1 MELINTQEEIQK
13 SIVRLKNGL
22 GNDYNKAF
30 LLKSDGIPV
39 GVLRVRRTKYEK
51 YSDCGELG
59 AIYLLD
65 IAKGK
70 GLEKV
75 LFENAVNELKKMGYN
90 KMVNGCLQGNQSNE
104 FYKYMGGKFIETNPF
119 KIPNGQKLIENLY

>member
-51 YSDCGELG
+51 YFDCGELG
-59 AIYLLD
+59 AI
-65 IAKGK
+65 
-70 GLEKV
+70 
-75 LFENAVNELKKMGYN
+75 
-90 KMVNGCLQGNQSNE
+90 
-104 FYKYMGGKFIETNPF
+104 
-119 KIPNGQKLIENLY
+119 